1 MEQFPRVRECRAR
14 YGKFGEGDVRHSQ
27 ADISKACKLLGYA
40 PTHRVREGLKEAM
53 GWYMR
58 NLSRQS

>member
-1 MEQFPRVRECRAR
+1 MEQFPRVHECRAR
-14 YGKFGEGDVRHSQ
+14 YGEFREGYVRHSQ
-27 ADISKACKLLGYA
+27 ADISKARRFLTYA
-40 PTHRVREGLKEAM
+40 LTHRVGERLKEAM

>member
-27 ADISKACKLLGYA
+27 ADISKARRFLAYA
-40 PTHRVREGLKEAM
+40 PMHRVGEGLKEAI
-53 GWYMR
+53 GWYVR
-58 NLSRQS
+58 NFSRQS